1 MKTDNPNIEFKEEMF
16 NKMKEEFK
24 EFSKIDNSEII
35 FVGKYKDYNCTV
47 TLFKE
52 FNEKVITLNREKEIE
67 LEEKDFLELIS
78 YFKLGN
84 CFSYMVKH
92 QNMFICYIEEIQNE
106 K

>member
-16 NKMKEEFK
+16 CQLKEEFK

-47 TLFKE
+47 TLFKDS
-52 FNEKVITLNREKEIE
+52 NEKVIALNSEKDFE
-67 LEEKDFLELIS
+67 LEENDFLELIS

-84 CFSYMVKH
+84 CFSYMVNH